1 MPAVTD
7 GEKVRDLRDILWT
20 SIDNDDTRNIDQL
33 TAAQAMPE
41 DAVKILVAVTDVDAI
56 VKNGPAIDDH
66 ARRNTTSV

>member
-20 SIDNDDTRNIDQL
+20 SIDHDDTRNIDQL

-56 VKNGPAIDDH
+56 VKNGPAIVVEMVIGRD
-66 ARRNTTSV
+66 